1 VPVTVKQ
8 ADKLIELWHR
18 HHKPRGA
25 HRWSIGLEDDGELV
39 GAAIVERPKAR
50 NTEQYRIAEV
60 SRLVTNGIKNGCSK
74 LYGAAARIAKEM
86 GYNEIQTSI
95 LDNEPGTSLLAAGW
109 EFSHYSEG
117 GDWNR
122 PSRGG
127 RRTDQPQC
135 RKAVWKKKLNL

>member
-1 VPVTVKQ
+1 VTIKQ
-8 ADKLIELWHR
+8 ADKLVELWHR

-25 HRWSIGLEDDGELV
+25 HRWSIGLEVNGELV

-86 GYNEIQTSI
+86 GYDEIQTMI
-95 LDNEPGTSLLAAGW
+95 LITEPGTSLKAAGY
-109 EFSHYSEG
+109 EFSHITEG
-117 GDWNR
+117 GEWNR
-122 PSRGG
+122 LTRK
-127 RRTDQPQC
+127 RRTDQPPC
-135 RKAVWKKKLNL
+135 RKAVWKKKLR